1 MKKIYNSFKFI
12 LPLIILVVVVSTS
25 CNKDVPAAMP
35 IVPTSAGSTIGDIL
49 TTNPNFTI
57 LRAAVTKA
65 GMMDAV
71 SSKSNVFTVFA
82 PSDAAFIAS
91 GIPLAAINALPAASV
106 TSIVQYHV
114 VPGRKLMSSA
124 VPTSFPNVQMPT
136 SFIIPPPNTNPL
148 VRFSNFPSRR
158 GDRVW
163 VNNIPVV
170 TPDVDAANG
179 SIHVTA
185 AVLAPPSRVLLD
197 DISREADMSYLV
209 AAILRADAATPAG
222 SRFQDFLANPVA
234 NLTVMAPTNTAFN
247 ALFTSLRLPASPASF
262 GLLPVAQV
270 QAIVAYHVLV
280 GRAFSPNLPT
290 AATPVPTLLSA
301 SLPTAPLLTVDAT
314 QGVRGARNPSYSRI
328 TAVDRH
334 AINGVY
340 HKIDQVLMP
349 Q

>member
-12 LPLIILVVVVSTS
+12 LPLIVLVVVVSTS

-35 IVPTSAGSTIGDIL
+35 IVSTSVGSTIGDIL

-65 GMMDAV
+65 GMLAAV
-71 SSKSNVFTVFA
+71 SDKNNQFTVFA

-114 VPGRKLMSSA
+114 IPGRKLMSSS
-124 VPTSFPNVQMPT
+124 VPTTFPNVQMPT
-136 SFIIPPPNTNPL
+136 SFIIPAPNTNPL

-185 AVLAPPSRVLLD
+185 AVVAPPTRVLLD
-197 DISREADMSYLV
+197 TISREADMSYLV
-209 AAILRADAATPAG
+209 AAILRADANTPAG
-222 SRFQDFLANPVA
+222 SRFQDFLANPLA

-262 GLLPVAQV
+262 ALLPVATV
-270 QAIVAYHVLV
+270 QGIVAYHVLV
-280 GRAFSPNLPT
+280 GRAFSPNLPS

-314 QGVRGARNPSYSRI
+314 QGVRGARNPSYSKI

>member
-12 LPLIILVVVVSTS
+12 LPLIVLVVVVSTS

-35 IVPTSAGSTIGDIL
+35 IVPTSVGSTIGEIL

-65 GMMDAV
+65 GMLAAV
-71 SSKSNVFTVFA
+71 SDKNNQFTVFA

-114 VPGRKLMSSA
+114 IPGRKLMSSS
-124 VPTSFPNVQMPT
+124 VPTTFPNVQMPT
-136 SFIIPPPNTNPL
+136 SFIIPAPNTNPL

-185 AVLAPPSRVLLD
+185 AVVAPPTRVLLD
-197 DISREADMSYLV
+197 TISREADMSYLV
-209 AAILRADAATPAG
+209 AAILRADANTPAG
-222 SRFQDFLANPVA
+222 SRFQDFLANPLA

-262 GLLPVAQV
+262 ALLPVATV
-270 QAIVAYHVLV
+270 QGIVAYHVLV
-280 GRAFSPNLPT
+280 GRAFSPNLPS

-314 QGVRGARNPSYSRI
+314 QGVRGARNPSYSKI

>member
-1 MKKIYNSFKFI
+1 MKKIFNSFKLI
-12 LPLIILVVVVSTS
+12 LPLVLLIVMVSTS

-35 IVPTSAGSTIGDIL
+35 IVSIPAGSTIGDIL

-65 GMMDAV
+65 GMLDAV
-71 SSKSNVFTVFA
+71 SSRSNVFTVFA

-91 GIPLAAINALPAASV
+91 GIPMAAINALPAASV
-106 TSIVQYHV
+106 ASIVQYHV
-114 VPGRKLMSSA
+114 IPGRKLMSSA

-136 SFIIPPPNTNPL
+136 SFIIPAPNTNPL

-185 AVLAPPSRVLLD
+185 AVVAPPSRVLLD
-197 DISREADMSYLV
+197 TISREADMSYLV

-222 SRFQDFLANPVA
+222 SRFQDFLANPLA

-262 GLLPVAQV
+262 GLLPIATV
-270 QAIVAYHVLV
+270 QGIVAYHVLV

-290 AATPVPTLLSA
+290 AATQVPTLLSA
-301 SLPTAPLLTVDAT
+301 SLPTAPLLTVDGT
-314 QGVRGARNPSYSRI
+314 QGVRGARNPSFSRI
-328 TAVDRH
+328 TSVDRH

>member
-12 LPLIILVVVVSTS
+12 LPLVLLIVVVSTS

-35 IVPTSAGSTIGDIL
+35 IVSIPAGSTIGDIL

-57 LRAAVTKA
+57 LRAAVIKA

-71 SSKSNVFTVFA
+71 SNKSNVFTVFA
-82 PSDAAFIAS
+82 PSNAAFTAS
-91 GIPLAAINALPAASV
+91 GISLTTINALPAASV
-106 TSIVQYHV
+106 ASIVQYHV
-114 VPGRKLMSSA
+114 IPGRKLMSSA

-136 SFIIPPPNTNPL
+136 SFIIPAPNTNPL

-170 TPDVDAANG
+170 TPDVNAANG
-179 SIHVTA
+179 AIHVTA
-185 AVLAPPSRVLLD
+185 AVVAPPTRVLLD
-197 DISREADMSYLV
+197 TIARDGDMSYLV
-209 AAILRADAATPAG
+209 AAILRADAGAPAG
-222 SRFQDFLANPVA
+222 SRFQDFLANPLA

-247 ALFTSLRLPASPASF
+247 ALFTALRLPASPASF
-262 GLLPVAQV
+262 GLLPVATV
-270 QAIVAYHVLV
+270 QGIVAYHVLV

-290 AATPVPTLLSA
+290 AATQVPTLLSS
-301 SLPTAPLLTVDAT
+301 SLPTAPLLTVDGT
-314 QGVRGARNPSYSRI
+314 QGVRGARNPSFSRI

>member
-1 MKKIYNSFKFI
+1 
-12 LPLIILVVVVSTS
+12 
-25 CNKDVPAAMP
+25 
-35 IVPTSAGSTIGDIL
+35 
-49 TTNPNFTI
+49 
-57 LRAAVTKA
+57 
-65 GMMDAV
+65 
-71 SSKSNVFTVFA
+71 
-82 PSDAAFIAS
+82 
-91 GIPLAAINALPAASV
+91 
-106 TSIVQYHV
+106 
-114 VPGRKLMSSA
+114 
-124 VPTSFPNVQMPT
+124 
-136 SFIIPPPNTNPL
+136 L

-170 TPDVDAANG
+170 TPDVNAANG
-179 SIHVTA
+179 AIHVTA
-185 AVLAPPSRVLLD
+185 AVVAPPSRVLLD
-197 DISREADMSYLV
+197 TISREADMSYLV

-222 SRFQDFLANPVA
+222 SRFQDFLANPLA

-262 GLLPVAQV
+262 GLLPIATV
-270 QAIVAYHVLV
+270 QGIVAYHVLV

-290 AATPVPTLLSA
+290 AATQVPTLLSA
-301 SLPTAPLLTVDAT
+301 SLPTAPLLTVDGT
-314 QGVRGARNPSYSRI
+314 QGVRGARNPSFSRI

>member
-12 LPLIILVVVVSTS
+12 LPLVLLIVVASTS

-35 IVPTSAGSTIGDIL
+35 IVSIPAGSTIGDIL

-65 GMMDAV
+65 GMLDAV
-71 SSKSNVFTVFA
+71 SNRSNVFTVFA

-106 TSIVQYHV
+106 ASIVQYHV
-114 VPGRKLMSSA
+114 IPGRKLMSSA

-136 SFIIPPPNTNPL
+136 SFIIPAPNTNPL

-170 TPDVDAANG
+170 TPDVNAANG
-179 SIHVTA
+179 AIHVTA
-185 AVLAPPSRVLLD
+185 AVVAPPSRVLLD
-197 DISREADMSYLV
+197 TISREADMSYLV

-222 SRFQDFLANPVA
+222 SRFQDFLANPLA

-262 GLLPVAQV
+262 GLLPIATV
-270 QAIVAYHVLV
+270 QGIVAYHVLV

-290 AATPVPTLLSA
+290 AATQVPTLLSA
-301 SLPTAPLLTVDAT
+301 SLPTAPLLTVDGT
-314 QGVRGARNPSYSRI
+314 QGVRGARNPSFSRI

>member
-12 LPLIILVVVVSTS
+12 LPLIVLVVVVSTS

-35 IVPTSAGSTIGDIL
+35 IVSTSVGSTIGDIL

-65 GMMDAV
+65 GLLAAV
-71 SSKSNVFTVFA
+71 SDKNNQFTVFA

-106 TSIVQYHV
+106 ASIVQYHV
-114 VPGRKLMSSA
+114 IPGRKLMSSA

-136 SFIIPPPNTNPL
+136 SFIIPAPNTNPL

-170 TPDVDAANG
+170 TPDVNAANG
-179 SIHVTA
+179 AIHVTA
-185 AVLAPPSRVLLD
+185 AVVAPPTRVLLD
-197 DISREADMSYLV
+197 TIAREADMSYLV
-209 AAILRADAATPAG
+209 AAILRADANTPAG
-222 SRFQDFLANPVA
+222 SRFQDFLANPLA

-262 GLLPVAQV
+262 ALLPVTTV
-270 QAIVAYHVLV
+270 QGIVAYHVLV
-280 GRAFSPNLPT
+280 GRAFSPNLPS

-314 QGVRGARNPSYSRI
+314 QGVRGARNPSYSKI

>member
-35 IVPTSAGSTIGDIL
+35 IVTTSVGSTIGDIL

-65 GMMDAV
+65 GLLAAV
-71 SSKSNVFTVFA
+71 SDKNNQFTVFA

-106 TSIVQYHV
+106 ASIVQYHV
-114 VPGRKLMSSA
+114 IPGRKLMSSA

-136 SFIIPPPNTNPL
+136 SFIIPAPNTNPL

-179 SIHVTA
+179 AIHVTA

-197 DISREADMSYLV
+197 TIAREADMSYLV

-222 SRFQDFLANPVA
+222 SRFQDFLANPLA

-262 GLLPVAQV
+262 GLLPIATV
-270 QAIVAYHVLV
+270 QGIVAYHVLV

-314 QGVRGARNPSYSRI
+314 QGVRGAKNPSYSRI

>member
-12 LPLIILVVVVSTS
+12 LPLVLLIVVVSTS

-35 IVPTSAGSTIGDIL
+35 IVSIPAGSTIGDIL

-57 LRAAVTKA
+57 LRAAVIKA

-71 SSKSNVFTVFA
+71 SNKSNVFTVFA
-82 PSDAAFIAS
+82 PSNAAFTAS
-91 GIPLAAINALPAASV
+91 GISLTTINALPAASV
-106 TSIVQYHV
+106 ASIVQYHV
-114 VPGRKLMSSA
+114 IPGRKIMSSA

-136 SFIIPPPNTNPL
+136 SFIIPAPNTNPL

-179 SIHVTA
+179 AIHVTA
-185 AVLAPPSRVLLD
+185 AVVAPPTRVLLD
-197 DISREADMSYLV
+197 TIARDADMSYLV
-209 AAILRADAATPAG
+209 AAILRADNGVPTG
-222 SRFQDFLANPVA
+222 SRFQDFLANPLA
-234 NLTVMAPTNTAFN
+234 NFTVMAPTNAAFM
-247 ALFTSLRLPASPASF
+247 ALFTALRLPASPASF
-262 GLLPVAQV
+262 ALLPATTVRG
-270 QAIVAYHVLV
+270 IVAYHVLM
-280 GRAFSPNLPT
+280 GRAFSANLPS

-301 SLPTAPLLTVDAT
+301 SLPTAPLLTVDGT
-314 QGVRGARNPSYSRI
+314 QGVRGARNPSFSRI

>member
-35 IVPTSAGSTIGDIL
+35 IVSTSVGSTIGDIL

-65 GMMDAV
+65 GLLAAV
-71 SSKSNVFTVFA
+71 SEKNNQFTVFA

-106 TSIVQYHV
+106 ASIVQYHV

-136 SFIIPPPNTNPL
+136 SFVIPPPNTNPL

-197 DISREADMSYLV
+197 TISREADMSYLV